1 MDGEVVASLEVMKDA
16 SGKLSRALI
25 SLKAEGLLEELD
37 EIMEMADAVGEL
49 QDGAWDAEDAIDAV
63 STKVYRIIRNRKRL
77 CPGKDFLRFNAFCH
91 KIKDIAARID
101 SISQATQTLRFEWAG
116 RLKIPCPRP
125 LYLTGFVVSQDDVVG
140 REDDVRKILDMLLA
154 HDSDQFSVIP
164 IVGMAGLGKTTL
176 AQVIFNRYEAVQH
189 FDLRI
194 WVSVTVDFNYPRI
207 LEDIITSIT
216 HTNGD
221 LAGLSMSIIEP
232 RAVGLLAG
240 KRFLLVLDDV
250 WPVNYF
256 QWEPLEKVLRHGE
269 RGSRVLVTSRTVKA
283 SDIMGALDPYRL
295 GFLPNH
301 DCWGLFRSIA
311 FKGSNRKLSD
321 RTMEDLENIGMK
333 IVAKCGG
340 LPLAV
345 KAMAGLLCGNTDV
358 NKWQKIS
365 NNDMM
370 ICKAEKQ
377 NLLPALRL
385 SYHYLPSR
393 IKQCF
398 AYCSLFP
405 KAYVFDKKDLI
416 KLWMAEGFIQSM
428 EQEEI
433 PEETGSQYF
442 VDLLMR
448 SFFQP
453 ASEQGTDK
461 YTMHDLIH
469 ELAQLVSSPYS
480 LQVKNSEQLQH
491 CSLSHKTRHVSLL
504 GKDVEQP
511 ITQIVHKSKQLRM
524 LVLFP
529 SKHPKNIRNTL
540 LDKTFQTLTHL
551 RVLDLSSS
559 TISVLPESIEKLQLL
574 RYLDLSKTEITRLPD
589 SICNLYNLQTLKL
602 LECFLSQLP
611 KHFAKLIN
619 LRHLELDQSF
629 WYTCTKLPPRM
640 GSLTSLHNL
649 HAFPIGCKKGYG
661 IEELKHMNFL
671 TGALHVS
678 KLENA
683 AVPNAAEAKL
693 EEKEDLEKLILEW
706 SSTDEDVAAGSHDE
720 VMVLQHLRPHSN
732 LQELRIC
739 RFRGTRFPL
748 WMTDGL
754 QLQNLLTLSLNDC
767 SNCKILTLGLGHLP
781 RLQKLCLKGMQELQ
795 ELTAQCKEMSLEK
808 LKIVNCSN
816 LTKILPSFPKLR
828 KLKIKSCN
836 SLKALPVTKSLMSLA
851 LTDNLVLQDWNEV
864 NSSFSELLEL
874 KVDFCPR
881 LQALPQVFAPQKLE
895 INGCEL
901 VRELPN
907 RECFQNLQHLA
918 VDQACKGGKLVG
930 AIPGNSPLCSL
941 VISNISNATSF
952 PKWPSLPRLKALHIR
967 HCKDLV
973 SLCEEP
979 SAFQGLTFLKL
990 LSIQCCPKLMTLTHD
1005 GLPETLEC
1013 FTISRCTSLE
1023 SLGPK
1028 DVLKSLTSLSD
1039 LYIEDCPKLL
1049 CFPEEGVYPSLQHL
1063 VIQGCPLLAERC
1075 RRSGKEGG
1083 PDWPKIM
1090 RVPDLEVESTNVC
1103 LTPDLPKPKPSS
1115 AHWYSN
1121 LSCCRG

>member
-25 SLKAEGLLEELD
+25 SLKAEGLLDEEEED
-37 EIMEMADAVGEL
+37 MEMADPVGDL
-49 QDGAWDAEDAIDAV
+49 QDGAWDVEDAIDAV
-63 STKVYRIIRNRKRL
+63 STELYRIIRNRKRL
-77 CPGKDFLRFNAFCH
+77 CPGKAFLRFNAFCH
-91 KIKDIAARID
+91 KIKDITARID
-101 SISQATQTLRFEWAG
+101 SISQATQTLRSEWAG
-116 RLKIPCPRP
+116 RLKIP
-125 LYLTGFVVSQDDVVG
+125 YLTGFVVSQDDVVG

-250 WPVNYF
+250 WIVNYF

-311 FKGSNRKLSD
+311 FKGSNSKLSD

-345 KAMAGLLCGNTDV
+345 KAMAGLLRGNTDV

-398 AYCSLFP
+398 AYCSIFP
-405 KAYVFDKKDLI
+405 KGHVFDKKELI
-416 KLWMAEGFIQSM
+416 MLWMAEGFIQYTQLES
-428 EQEEI
+428 

-442 VDLLMR
+442 DELLMR

-453 ASEQGTDK
+453 ASDQGTDK
-461 YTMHDLIH
+461 YMMHDLIH

-629 WYTCTKLPPRM
+629 WCACTKLPPRM
-640 GSLTSLHNL
+640 GSITGLHNL
-649 HAFPIGCKKGYG
+649 HAFPIGCEKGYG
-661 IEELKHMNFL
+661 IEELKGMIYL
-671 TGALHVS
+671 TGTLHVS
-678 KLENA
+678 KLENVA
-683 AVPNAAEAKL
+683 AAAAEEAKL
-693 EEKEDLEKLILEW
+693 EEKESLKKLILEW
-706 SSTDEDVAAGSHDE
+706 SSTDRDIVAVGSSSHDE
-720 VMVLQHLRPHSN
+720 EIMVLDHLRPNSN
-732 LQELRIC
+732 LIELKIC
-739 RFRGTRFPL
+739 NFRGTRFPL
-748 WMTDGL
+748 WMTDGW
-754 QLQNLLTLSLNDC
+754 LQNLSTLSLNGC
-767 SNCKILTLGLGHLP
+767 TNCKILQMLDQLP
-781 RLQKLCLKGMQELQ
+781 CLQKLYLKGMQELQ
-795 ELTAQCKEMSLEK
+795 ELTAQSGKEMCLEK
-808 LKIVNCSN
+808 LKIVNCPK
-816 LTKILPSFPKLR
+816 LTKLLPSFPKLR
-828 KLKIKSCN
+828 KLKIKKCN
-836 SLKALPVTKSLMSLA
+836 SLEALPVTKSLMSLV
-851 LTDNLVLQDWNEV
+851 LVDNLVLQEWSEV
-864 NSSFSELLEL
+864 DSSFSEVLEL
-874 KVDFCPR
+874 KIDCCPR
-881 LQALPQVFAPQKLE
+881 LQALPQVFAPHKLE
-895 INGCEL
+895 INRCEL

-918 VDQACKGGKLVG
+918 VDQACEGGKLVG
-930 AIPGNSPLCSL
+930 AIPSNSPLCSL

-952 PKWPSLPRLKALHIR
+952 PKWPYLPRLKALHIR
-967 HCKDLV
+967 HCKDLT

-979 SAFQGLTFLKL
+979 AAFQGLSFLKL
-990 LSIQCCPKLMTLTHD
+990 LSIQGCPKLMTLLPND
-1005 GLPETLEC
+1005 GLPKTLEC
-1013 FTISRCTSLE
+1013 FTISRCTSLK

-1028 DVLKSLTSLSD
+1028 DVLKSLTSLGD
-1039 LYIEDCPKLL
+1039 LYIEDCPKLSCL
-1049 CFPEEGVYPSLQHL
+1049 PEEGVSPSLQHL

-1075 RRSGKEGG
+1075 RRSGGK
-1083 PDWPKIM
+1083 DWPKIM
-1090 RVPDLEVESTNVC
+1090 HVPDLEVESSTDVC
-1103 LTPDLPKPKPSS
+1103 LTPDSQPKPKPSS
-1115 AHWYSN
+1115 AHWFTR
-1121 LSCCRG
+1121 LS